1 MATGSRSGTQIPIS
15 FLQEALRVSKEQ
27 GTVMVLLSDA
37 GDVGSFLEY
46 CTGIGLYVE
55 PVAEKN
61 LFYEK
66 LVVFKI
72 RKDV

>member
-1 MATGSRSGTQIPIS
+1 
-15 FLQEALRVSKEQ
+15 
-27 GTVMVLLSDA
+27 MVLLSEA

-46 CTGIGLYVE
+46 CKSLGLYVE

-72 RKDV
+72 RREP